1 MHDKYSIERFSEVLN
16 VHHHYSKFPLSYIYP
31 AVYTN
36 EMPFFSMNSLLLDSL
51 DCLED
56 DTKNQEMSFKQ

>member
-1 MHDKYSIERFSEVLN
+1 
-16 VHHHYSKFPLSYIYP
+16 
-31 AVYTN
+31 
-36 EMPFFSMNSLLLDSL
+36 MPFFSMNSLLLDSL